1 MLLVADV
8 GNTNTKIGIFDKEE
22 LKFKL
27 VFATD
32 QSKTSDEIAV
42 ELYTFFQIYN
52 IDTNKIDSSI
62 ISSVVPKVTRPLK
75 TAVKTVTKT
84 RSLVVGPGIKTGLDI
99 KIEHPETL
107 GADIVAG
114 SVAACKKYGV
124 PNISIFMGT
133 ATAIVFNDEHGAYC
147 GGAIMPGVSISLDA
161 LTAHGALLS
170 SVDLIAPK
178 KVICTNTAD
187 CIRSGVVMGNAF
199 MIDGFIDSFFEETG
213 KECAVIATGGL
224 SSQIIKNCR
233 NKIISDENLILDG
246 LRFISEL
253 NS

>member
-52 IDTNKIDSSI
+52 IDANKIDSSI

-75 TAVKTVTKT
+75 TAVKTVTGT

-99 KIEHPETL
+99 KIDHPETL

-114 SVAACKKYGV
+114 SVASCKKYGC
-124 PNISIFMGT
+124 PNITIFMGT
-133 ATAIVFNDEHGAYC
+133 ATAVVFNDENGAYC

-178 KVICTNTAD
+178 KTICTNTAD
-187 CIRSGVVMGNAF
+187 CIRSGVVLGNAF
-199 MIDGFIDSFFEETG
+199 MLDGIIDSFFEETG
-213 KECAVIATGGL
+213 KECAVISTGGL
-224 SSQIIKNCR
+224 SSQIIKNCKH
-233 NKIISDENLILDG
+233 KIINDENLILDG